1 MRDSSIRVICRKIL
15 GLIFKPL
22 FCMHFEMNT
31 DLWVSI
37 QVKNKQVMIG
47 PPFAR
52 DGSTVMMLTMIT
64 VNICTALTMDSVLF

>member
-1 MRDSSIRVICRKIL
+1 
-15 GLIFKPL
+15 
-22 FCMHFEMNT
+22 MHFEMNT

-37 QVKNKQVMIG
+37 QVKNKHVMIG

-64 VNICTALTMDSVLF
+64 VNICTALTMDSALF